1 MEGNVRSSLLQ
12 SDRSLSACGGNYE
25 SQKIKNP
32 QCRSQFHNSLET
44 RVHQGV
50 MDGYRTKTKLWSIN
64 STKSDDLSDMGPD
77 DCHKSKAAIH
87 CFECNEI
94 VHIS

>member
-1 MEGNVRSSLLQ
+1 MDGNVRSSLLQ

-25 SQKIKNP
+25 LQKIKNP
-32 QCRSQFHNSLET
+32 QCRLQFHNSLET
-44 RVHQGV
+44 RVDQGV
-50 MDGYRTKTKLWSIN
+50 MDSYRMKSKLWSIN
-64 STKSDDLSDMGPD
+64 STKSDDLRDMGPD
-77 DCHKSKAAIH
+77 DRHKIKAAIH